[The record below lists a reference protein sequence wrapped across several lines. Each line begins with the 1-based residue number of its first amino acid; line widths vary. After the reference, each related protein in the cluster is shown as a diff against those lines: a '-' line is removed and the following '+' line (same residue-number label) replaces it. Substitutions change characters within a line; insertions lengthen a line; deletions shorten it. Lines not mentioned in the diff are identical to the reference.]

1 VLGPIEAQ
9 QRMDRIRAF
18 EAERDALRDAGV
30 LSLTDEQA
38 ASVQRYHSGLRAEL
52 TAVHELD
59 TDAAERRLSLG
70 LRVASL
76 IGALSMAAS
85 LYLLLERYLDELP
98 RGLAVSLLVLL
109 PIATALG
116 TWMLQRYERSGYIAR
131 LVALVSFAAFV
142 YDLNGLASLYG
153 ITPSDRALLAYGG
166 YATLLAYATRSTLL
180 VAASVLAFDCYIA
193 MRAGTLG
200 GGYWLYFGEH
210 PENFFP
216 AAIALLALPEI
227 VDVRTFGFSNHYR
240 VWGIMTLLLPILV
253 LANVGELSYLS
264 AAPHAIEVGYQIAGF
279 GLSAL
284 AIWAGARRDQMPVV
298 NTGVT
303 FFVIF
308 LYTKFYDWWW
318 ATLPKYLFFLII
330 GLTAVLVVGVLRAA
344 RRRHTR
350 VVGGGL

>member
-1 VLGPIEAQ
+1 MLGPIEAQ
-9 QRMDRIRAF
+9 QRIDRIRAF
-18 EAERDALRDAGV
+18 EAERDALRDADV
-30 LSLTDEQA
+30 LALTDEQA
-38 ASVQRYHSGLRAEL
+38 QAVQRYHTELRTAL
-52 TAVHELD
+52 SAVHELD

-85 LYLLLERYLDELP
+85 LYLLLERYLDDLP
-98 RGLAVSLLVLL
+98 RRLAVSSLVLL

-116 TWMLQRYERSGYIAR
+116 TWVLQRYERSGYIAR

-142 YDLNGLASLYG
+142 YDLNGLASLYS
-153 ITPSDRALLAYGG
+153 ITPSDRALFAYAV

-180 VAASVLAFDCYIA
+180 VAASVIAFDCYIA

-216 AAIALLALPEI
+216 AAFALLALPEF
-227 VDVRTFGFSNHYR
+227 VDVRAFGFSNHYR
-240 VWGIMTLLLPILV
+240 VWGLMTLLLPILV
-253 LANVGELSYLS
+253 LANVGELSYL
-264 AAPHAIEVGYQIAGF
+264 AASPHSIEVGYQIAGF

-284 AIWAGARRDQMPVV
+284 AIWAGARRDHTPVV

-330 GLTAVLVVGVLRAA
+330 GMTAVVIIGVLRSV
-344 RRRHTR
+344 RQRHVR
-350 VVGGGL
+350 VTGGAP